1 MQTKYKT
8 LAENGEVTIK
18 SCLKV
23 ITDEINKHG
32 GEIVLGNTQLI
43 NKEGVPML
51 STNKGKFIEL
61 YGEDGYET
69 LEDIAHWADIVEDYS
84 ACKAAGNNNYLVSWN
99 L

>member
-23 ITDEINKHG
+23 ITDEISKQG
-32 GEIVLGNTQLI
+32 GVIFFGNARLIVKDGT
-43 NKEGVPML
+43 PML
-51 STNKGKFIEL
+51 STNNGKFVEL

-84 ACKAAGNNNYLVSWN
+84 ACRAAGNDKYLVSWN